1 MGRTLLPWADL
12 FARIAGEADPTDPRR
27 YRRTVCVAQVPRQVS
42 KTTTAL
48 DVAMARCL
56 ARPGFQ
62 VGYTAQTGL
71 AAAERF
77 RDRVDAIAGSPL
89 APLVTARMSRGS
101 ERLTFRNGSVLR
113 VFPPLPD
120 AFRGFALD
128 LAIVDEGQEHD
139 ETRGRELDQ
148 GIIPTLSTRPARQLL
163 VMGTAG
169 TDASDY
175 FRRYTELGRA
185 GGSSVGY
192 LEYSADPDADPTD
205 PDVWRSVHPGLG
217 FLTDEAALQAALD
230 AMGVTSFAREYLNIW
245 PRLDATVIPADRWLA
260 CRDDL
265 PIPDGVPLT
274 VGFDVN
280 YGRTAASIAVAAR
293 VGVRIVVEVVD
304 AGLAVA
310 ALPSRLEALATR
322 YRATV
327 VGAPA
332 QRGVVDDLKGRGYGA
347 RTTTGQEYQAACQL
361 FYDAVLGGRLAH
373 RGQPDL
379 DGAVAAAGRS
389 RSGDAWAWSHRSSAA
404 PIDPLVAATI
414 AVAGVGQA
422 KPAPAWAFG

>member
-12 FARIAGEADPTDPRR
+12 FARIAGEADPRDPRR
-27 YRRTVCVAQVPRQVS
+27 YRRTIVVAQVPRQVS
-42 KTTTAL
+42 KTTTFL

-89 APLVTARMSRGS
+89 ARLVTPRMSRGS

-120 AFRGFALD
+120 AFRGYALD
-128 LAIVDEGQEHD
+128 LVGVDEAQEHD

-148 GIIPTLSTRPARQLL
+148 GIVPTLSTRPARQLML
-163 VMGTAG
+163 LGTAG
-169 TDASDY
+169 TDASAY
-175 FRRYTELGRA
+175 FRRYVDLGRA
-185 GGSSVGY
+185 GGSNVGY

-205 PDVWRSVHPGLG
+205 PDVWRAVHPGLG
-217 FLTDEAALQAALD
+217 WLTDEQAMGAALD

-245 PRLDATVIPADRWLA
+245 PRLDATVIPADAWAACLA
-260 CRDDL
+260 DV

-280 YGRTAASIAVAAR
+280 YARTAGSVAVAAR
-293 VGVRIVVEVVD
+293 VGDRVAVEVVD
-304 AGLAVA
+304 AGLEVA
-310 ALPSRLEALATR
+310 AIPARLEALAR
-322 YRATV
+322 KYRASV

-332 QRGVVDDLKGRGYGA
+332 QRGIVDDLKAKGVTA
-347 RTTTGQEYQAACQL
+347 QVLTGQAYQAACQS
-361 FYDAVLGGRLAH
+361 FYDAVIAGRLAH

-389 RSGDAWAWSHRSSAA
+389 RAGDAWAWSHRSSAA
-404 PIDPLVAATI
+404 PIDPLVASTI
-414 AVAGVGQA
+414 AVSGVA
-422 KPAPAWAFG
+422 TARPPADWAF